1 MEPIDV
7 YLMYCA
13 MKAHFGKGDYDF
25 VTYKGKTRI
34 KRDTFYKRKDR
45 SFFVRVS
52 RKYKTEQEIQNYFVS
67 NFIKDKKGYI
77 ANFNDENYESWKLK
91 RQGFFDLFDVE
102 MKPLVEAFE
111 DLFTVTNGQHPKLMR
126 EFLGGRVSLETIIIL
141 DELVNFGPDWN
152 KQLEDDIIWIDL
164 RNLMNNYK
172 RFLTIDQ
179 EQYKIRLLKLIE
191 ESTLMDRVEGFFEA
205 RCRELENQ
213 VKAMQ
218 FDNAELSGKI

>member
-45 SFFVRVS
+45 SFFVKLS
-52 RKYKTEQEIQNYFVS
+52 RKYKTEQEIQNYFVA

-91 RQGFFDLFDVE
+91 RQGFFDLFEVE

-126 EFLGGRVSLETIIIL
+126 EFLGGRVSLETLIIL

-164 RNLMNNYK
+164 DNLMNNYE

-191 ESTLMDRVEGFFEA
+191 ES
-205 RCRELENQ
+205 
-213 VKAMQ
+213 
-218 FDNAELSGKI
+218 S

>member
-91 RQGFFDLFDVE
+91 RQGFFDLFEVE
-102 MKPLVEAFE
+102 MKPLVDAFE

-141 DELVNFGPDWN
+141 DELVNFGPDWD
-152 KQLEDDIIWIDL
+152 KALEDDIIWNDLNNLID
-164 RNLMNNYK
+164 NYE

-191 ESTLMDRVEGFFEA
+191 ES
-205 RCRELENQ
+205 
-213 VKAMQ
+213 
-218 FDNAELSGKI
+218 S

>member
-13 MKAHFGKGDYDF
+13 MKAHFGKSDYDF

-45 SFFVRVS
+45 SFFVRLS
-52 RKYKTEQEIQNYFVS
+52 RKYKTELEIQNYFVA

-77 ANFNDENYESWKLK
+77 ANFSDENYESWKLK
-91 RQGFFDLFDVE
+91 RQGFFEQFEVE

-111 DLFTVTNGQHPKLMR
+111 DLFIVINGQHPKLMR
-126 EFLGGRVSLETIIIL
+126 EFLGGRVSLETVIIL
-141 DELVNFGPDWN
+141 DELVNFDPAWN
-152 KQLEDDIIWIDL
+152 RELEDDIIWLDL
-164 RNLMNNYK
+164 RNLMDNYE

-179 EQYKIRLLKLIE
+179 EQYKISLLKLIE
-191 ESTLMDRVEGFFEA
+191 ES
-205 RCRELENQ
+205 
-213 VKAMQ
+213 
-218 FDNAELSGKI
+218 S

>member
-13 MKAHFGKGDYDF
+13 MKAHFGKSEYDF

-34 KRDTFYKRKDR
+34 KRETFYKRKDR

-52 RKYKTEQEIQNYFVS
+52 RKYKTELEIQNYFVA

-77 ANFNDENYESWKLK
+77 ANFSNENYESWKLK

-102 MKPLVEAFE
+102 MMPLVQAFE
-111 DLFTVTNGQHPKLMR
+111 NLFRIGKTQPPKLMK
-126 EFLGGRVSLETIIIL
+126 EFLGGRVSLETMIIL
-141 DELVNFGPDWN
+141 EELVSYKKAWD
-152 KQLEDDIIWIDL
+152 KQLGDDIIWLDL
-164 RNLMNNYK
+164 RKLMDNYE

-191 ESTLMDRVEGFFEA
+191 ES
-205 RCRELENQ
+205 N
-213 VKAMQ
+213 
-218 FDNAELSGKI
+218 

>member
-1 MEPIDV
+1 MEPIDI

-13 MKAHFGKGDYDF
+13 MKAHFSKGDYDF

-34 KRDTFYKRKDR
+34 KRETFYKRKDR

-52 RKYKTEQEIQNYFVS
+52 RKYKTELEIQNYFVA

-77 ANFNDENYESWKLK
+77 ANFSNENYESWKLK

-102 MKPLVEAFE
+102 MMPLVQAFE
-111 DLFTVTNGQHPKLMR
+111 NLFRIGKNQHPKLMK
-126 EFLGGRVSLETIIIL
+126 EFLGGRVSLETMIIL
-141 DELVNFGPDWN
+141 EELVSYKKAWD
-152 KQLEDDIIWIDL
+152 KQLGDDIIWLDL
-164 RNLMNNYK
+164 RKLMDNYE

-191 ESTLMDRVEGFFEA
+191 ES
-205 RCRELENQ
+205 N
-213 VKAMQ
+213 
-218 FDNAELSGKI
+218 

>member
-13 MKAHFGKGDYDF
+13 MKAHFGKGEYDF
-25 VTYKGKTRI
+25 VTYRGKTRI

-45 SFFVRVS
+45 SFFVRLA
-52 RKYKTEQEIQNYFVS
+52 RKYKTEQEITNYLVS
-67 NFIKDKKGYI
+67 NFIRDKKGYI

-91 RQGFFDLFDVE
+91 RQGFFDLFEAE
-102 MKPLVEAFE
+102 MKPLVDEFE
-111 DLFTVTNGQHPKLMR
+111 DLFMVTNGQHPKLMR

-141 DELVNFGPDWN
+141 DELVNFSLSLDWN

-164 RNLMNNYK
+164 RNLMNNYR

-179 EQYKIRLLKLIE
+179 EQYKIKLLKLIE
-191 ESTLMDRVEGFFEA
+191 ES
-205 RCRELENQ
+205 
-213 VKAMQ
+213 
-218 FDNAELSGKI
+218 S

>member
-25 VTYKGKTRI
+25 VTYRGKTRI

-45 SFFVRVS
+45 SFFVRLS
-52 RKYKTEQEIQNYFVS
+52 RKYKTEEQIKNYFVA
-67 NFIKDKKGYI
+67 NFIRDKKGYI
-77 ANFNDENYESWKLK
+77 ANFNDENFNSWKLK
-91 RQGFFDLFDVE
+91 RQGFFDLFEVE

-111 DLFTVTNGQHPKLMR
+111 DLFRVTNGQHPKLMR
-126 EFLGGRVSLETIIIL
+126 EFLGGRVSLETVIIL

-152 KQLEDDIIWIDL
+152 KSLEDDIVWIDL

-172 RFLTIDQ
+172 RFLTINQ

-191 ESTLMDRVEGFFEA
+191 ES
-205 RCRELENQ
+205 
-213 VKAMQ
+213 
-218 FDNAELSGKI
+218 S

>member
-13 MKAHFGKGDYDF
+13 MKAHFGKSDYDF

-45 SFFVRVS
+45 SFFVRLA
-52 RKYKTEQEIQNYFVS
+52 RKYHTELEIKNYFVA

-77 ANFNDENYESWKLK
+77 ANFSNENYESWKLK
-91 RQGFFDLFDVE
+91 RQGFFDLFEVE

-111 DLFTVTNGQHPKLMR
+111 DLFTVTNGQHPKLMK
-126 EFLGGRVSLETIIIL
+126 EFLGGRVSLETLIIL
-141 DELVNFGPDWN
+141 DELVNYGPDWN
-152 KQLEDDIIWIDL
+152 TQLEDDIIWIDL
-164 RNLMNNYK
+164 DNLMNNYE

-179 EQYKIRLLKLIE
+179 EQYEIRLLKLIE
-191 ESTLMDRVEGFFEA
+191 ES
-205 RCRELENQ
+205 
-213 VKAMQ
+213 
-218 FDNAELSGKI
+218 S

>member
-25 VTYKGKTRI
+25 VTYRGKTRI

-45 SFFVRVS
+45 SFFVRLA
-52 RKYKTEQEIQNYFVS
+52 RKYKTEEQIKNYFVA
-67 NFIKDKKGYI
+67 NFIRDKKGYI
-77 ANFNDENYESWKLK
+77 ANFNDENYDAWKLK
-91 RQGFFDLFDVE
+91 RQGFFDLFEVE
-102 MKPLVEAFE
+102 MKPLVDAFE
-111 DLFTVTNGQHPKLMR
+111 DLFIVENGQHPKLMR
-126 EFLGGRVSLETIIIL
+126 EFLGGRVSLETVIIL

-152 KQLEDDIIWIDL
+152 KSLEDDIIWSDL
-164 RNLMNNYK
+164 RYLMNNYE

-191 ESTLMDRVEGFFEA
+191 ES
-205 RCRELENQ
+205 
-213 VKAMQ
+213 
-218 FDNAELSGKI
+218 S

>member
-45 SFFVRVS
+45 SFFVKLS

-77 ANFNDENYESWKLK
+77 ANFNDDNYESWKLK
-91 RQGFFDLFDVE
+91 RQGFFDMFEVE

-126 EFLGGRVSLETIIIL
+126 EFLGGRVSLETLIIL

-164 RNLMNNYK
+164 DNLMNNYE

-191 ESTLMDRVEGFFEA
+191 ES
-205 RCRELENQ
+205 
-213 VKAMQ
+213 
-218 FDNAELSGKI
+218 S

>member
-13 MKAHFGKGDYDF
+13 MKAHFGKSDYDF

-45 SFFVRVS
+45 SFFVRLA

-91 RQGFFDLFDVE
+91 RQGFFDLFEVE

-111 DLFTVTNGQHPKLMR
+111 DLFVVNNGQHPKLMR
-126 EFLGGRVSLETIIIL
+126 EFLGGRVSLETVIIL
-141 DELVNFGPDWN
+141 DELVNFDNDWN
-152 KQLEDDIIWIDL
+152 KALEDDIVWINL
-164 RNLMNNYK
+164 RNLMDNYE

-191 ESTLMDRVEGFFEA
+191 ES
-205 RCRELENQ
+205 
-213 VKAMQ
+213 
-218 FDNAELSGKI
+218 S

>member
-13 MKAHFGKGDYDF
+13 MKAHFGKSDYDF

-45 SFFVRVS
+45 SFFVRLS
-52 RKYKTEQEIQNYFVS
+52 RKYKTELEIKNYFVA

-77 ANFNDENYESWKLK
+77 ANFSNENYESWKLK
-91 RQGFFDLFDVE
+91 RQGFFDMFDVE
-102 MKPLVEAFE
+102 MTPLVQAFE
-111 DLFTVTNGQHPKLMR
+111 NLFRIEKNQHPKLMK
-126 EFLGGRVSLETIIIL
+126 EFLGGRVSLETMIIL
-141 DELVNFGPDWN
+141 EELVSYKKAWD
-152 KQLEDDIIWIDL
+152 KQLEDDIIWLDL
-164 RNLMNNYK
+164 RNLMDNYE

-191 ESTLMDRVEGFFEA
+191 ES
-205 RCRELENQ
+205 N
-213 VKAMQ
+213 
-218 FDNAELSGKI
+218 

>member
-77 ANFNDENYESWKLK
+77 ANFSNENYESWKLK

-191 ESTLMDRVEGFFEA
+191 ES
-205 RCRELENQ
+205 
-213 VKAMQ
+213 
-218 FDNAELSGKI
+218 S

>member
-7 YLMYCA
+7 YLLYCA

-34 KRDTFYKRKDR
+34 KRDTFYKRNDR

-77 ANFNDENYESWKLK
+77 ANFNDDNYESWKLK

-191 ESTLMDRVEGFFEA
+191 ES
-205 RCRELENQ
+205 
-213 VKAMQ
+213 
-218 FDNAELSGKI
+218 S

>member
-45 SFFVRVS
+45 SFFVKLS

-91 RQGFFDLFDVE
+91 RQGFFDLFEVE

-126 EFLGGRVSLETIIIL
+126 EFLGGRVSLETLIIL

-164 RNLMNNYK
+164 DNLMNNYE

-191 ESTLMDRVEGFFEA
+191 ES
-205 RCRELENQ
+205 
-213 VKAMQ
+213 
-218 FDNAELSGKI
+218 S